1 MYTRKNAK
9 NKTNFV
15 GHNTTG
21 VELYLSTPVSGAHG
35 ASRLTL
41 RAGETRLDLNGRQI
55 RALRQVLDSAYS
67 QVTPRTTKASKTT
80 KATKAT
86 RRTSVTK

>member
-21 VELYLSTPVSGAHG
+21 VELYLSTPMGGAHG
-35 ASRLTL
+35 ASKLTV
-41 RAGETRLDLNGRQI
+41 RDGDSRIDLNGRQI
-55 RALRQVLDSAYS
+55 RALRQVLETGYS
-67 QVTPRTTKASKTT
+67 QVTPRKSTAT
-80 KATKAT
+80 KATKTT
-86 RRTSVTK
+86 RRTSATK

>member
-21 VELYLSTPVSGAHG
+21 VELYLSTPMGSSHG
-35 ASRLTL
+35 ASKLTV
-41 RAGETRLDLNGRQI
+41 RSGESRIDLNGRQI
-55 RALRQVLDSAYS
+55 RALRQVLETGYS
-67 QVTPRTTKASKTT
+67 QVTPRKATATKAT
-80 KATKAT
+80 ATKAT
-86 RRTSVTK
+86 RRTSAKK